1 MRQALHL
8 SSQLSSFLGM
18 DFRMRWF
25 AIAVVLVG
33 AGLTYLYWQIRPEV
47 FAYRYR
53 LHLAISIDE
62 NVSTGSSIVEVTWQ
76 CGRSYGNKHDELGP
90 CYPSL
95 GGQAAL
101 VDLGP
106 RGVVATLHTG
116 ENIEP
121 VPDGA
126 ISAVWLCGN
135 AFGNSSTN
143 KELPALPQLVGRRN
157 LIPSNFPRLVW
168 FPKPADPG
176 TALKVTV
183 QNIAAIIDPT
193 ARITEAYVEIT
204 RDPVAIDIP
213 DKLPWFSELRRRQT
227 GKIFVSRA
235 GQFLLVH
242 NMFVGENS

>member
-1 MRQALHL
+1 
-8 SSQLSSFLGM
+8 
-18 DFRMRWF
+18 MRWL
-25 AIAVVLVG
+25 AIAVVFIG
-33 AGLTYLYWQIRPEV
+33 AVAAYLYWRNRPEA

-53 LHLAISIDE
+53 LHLAISIDDK
-62 NVSTGSSIVEVTWQ
+62 VATGSSIVEVVWQ

-106 RGVVATLHTG
+106 RGVVVATLHTG

-135 AFGNSSTN
+135 AFGNKSTTGE
-143 KELPALPQLVGRRN
+143 ELPALPKLSGRRN
-157 LIPSNFPRLVW
+157 LVQSNFPRLVW
-168 FPKPADPG
+168 FPKRDDPD
-176 TALKVTV
+176 TAMKVTV
-183 QNIAAIIDPT
+183 QNIASIIDPT

-204 RDPVAIDIP
+204 RDPIVIDIP
-213 DKLPWFSELRRRQT
+213 SKLPWFAELRRRQAD
-227 GKIFVSRA
+227 GKLLVSKA
-235 GQFLLVH
+235 GQFQLVH

>member
-1 MRQALHL
+1 
-8 SSQLSSFLGM
+8 
-18 DFRMRWF
+18 MRWF

-33 AGLTYLYWQIRPEV
+33 AGAAYLYGRNRPEV

-53 LHLAISIDE
+53 LHLAISIDGK
-62 NVSTGSSIVEVTWQ
+62 VSTGSSVVEVVWQ
-76 CGRSYGNKHDELGP
+76 CGRSYGNKRNELGP
-90 CYPSL
+90 CHPSL

-101 VDLGP
+101 VDLGS
-106 RGVVATLHTG
+106 RGVVVAALHTG

-143 KELPALPQLVGRRN
+143 EELPTLPQLVGRRN
-157 LIPSNFPRLVW
+157 LVPSNFPRLVW

-176 TALKVTV
+176 TATKVTV
-183 QNIAAIIDPT
+183 QTVASIVDPT
-193 ARITEAYVEIT
+193 ARVTEAYVEIT
-204 RDPVAIDIP
+204 RDPIVIDIP
-213 DKLPWFSELRRRQT
+213 IKLPWFTELRRLQES
-227 GKIFVSRA
+227 GKGPASKA
-235 GQFLLVH
+235 GRFQLVY

>member
-1 MRQALHL
+1 
-8 SSQLSSFLGM
+8 
-18 DFRMRWF
+18 MRWF

-33 AGLTYLYWQIRPEV
+33 AGAAYLYGRNRPEV

-53 LHLAISIDE
+53 LHLAISIDDK
-62 NVSTGSSIVEVTWQ
+62 VATGSSVVEVVWQ
-76 CGRSYGNKHDELGP
+76 CGRSYGNKRNELGP

-95 GGQAAL
+95 GGQATL

-106 RGVVATLHTG
+106 RGVVVATLHTG

-135 AFGNSSTN
+135 AFGNKSTTN
-143 KELPALPQLVGRRN
+143 EELPALPQLVGRRN
-157 LIPSNFPRLVW
+157 LVPSNFPRLVW

-176 TALKVTV
+176 TATKVTV
-183 QNIAAIIDPT
+183 QNIAGTVDPT

-204 RDPVAIDIP
+204 RDPIVIDIP
-213 DKLPWFSELRRRQT
+213 DKLPWFAELRRRQK
-227 GKIFVSRA
+227 GKGSVSQA
-235 GQFLLVH
+235 GQFQLVH